1 MTYTKNDGNT
11 STYSNEFFNNE
22 WRIYQKVLNNN
33 YLRHQEIYST
43 LHKLL
48 VDYFQKSF
56 SMLDLGCG
64 DSTFITQ
71 AVFNTTIIEY
81 QGVDLSESALEIA
94 NFNMASVD
102 CEKNFIQGD
111 FLEVVPELL
120 NKRKHGFDIIIASY
134 TLHHLSLEQKDIII
148 GQLASL
154 LQTDGVFILID
165 IVRRKKEVL
174 EVFMKR
180 YLEGI
185 RKYWSLL
192 TPQEY
197 LMTENHISSQ
207 DFPETQETLYEI
219 SRKHNF
225 TRAECLY
232 CDPLDVIQ
240 LLCFYR

>member
-1 MTYTKNDGNT
+1 MTYTKNDGN
-11 STYSNEFFNNE
+11 SSAYSNEFFNNE
-22 WRIYQKVLNNN
+22 WRIYQKILNNN
-33 YLRHQEIYST
+33 YLRHQEIYSI
-43 LHKLL
+43 LHQVL
-48 VDYFQKSF
+48 VKYFQKSF

-64 DSTFITQ
+64 DCTFITQ
-71 AVFNTTIIEY
+71 ALLNTTITEY

-94 NFNMASVD
+94 HSNMVSLD
-102 CEKNFIQGD
+102 CEKNFIQGN
-111 FLEVVPELL
+111 FLEVVPELV
-120 NKRKHGFDIIIASY
+120 NQRHDSFDIIVASY
-134 TLHHLSLEQKDIII
+134 ALHHLSLEQKDFMI

-154 LQTDGVFILID
+154 LQGDGVFILID
-165 IVRRKKEVL
+165 IVRQKQEVR

-197 LMTENHISSQ
+197 LMTENHISSR
-207 DFPETQETLYEI
+207 DFPETQEALDEI

-225 TRAECLY
+225 TRVECLY